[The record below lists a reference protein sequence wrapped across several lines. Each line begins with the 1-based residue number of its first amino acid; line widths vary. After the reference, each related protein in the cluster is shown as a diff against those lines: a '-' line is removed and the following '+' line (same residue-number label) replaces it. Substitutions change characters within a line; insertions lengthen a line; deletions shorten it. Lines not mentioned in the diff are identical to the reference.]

1 MHEAADS
8 FSSLSTA
15 EMRLWQFSH
24 CRSTFFRSPHCL
36 KSELARKTL
45 IPELVSVSLHGAVIL
60 LTKGFGR
67 PCGWR
72 PALGQGNAP
81 GYGSLEEKS
90 AQRDADEVYSDIPLK
105 HPLLTSRAYRVS
117 VDALKPAT
125 WSKQIELVSPL
136 HDRPDQT
143 HSINTDFYPR

>member
-24 CRSTFFRSPHCL
+24 CLSTFFGSPHCL

-67 PCGWR
+67 LVDGDQHWGKET
-72 PALGQGNAP
+72 LQGMAVWKGNQLR
-81 GYGSLEEKS
+81 GMLMRFTVIY
-90 AQRDADEVYSDIPLK
+90 PL
-105 HPLLTSRAYRVS
+105 
-117 VDALKPAT
+117 
-125 WSKQIELVSPL
+125 
-136 HDRPDQT
+136 
-143 HSINTDFYPR
+143 SILS